1 MSAKRVRWVIAAVLV
16 LGLLAGAYP
25 IVQARNRAFYP
36 AGQQTAAPFL
46 H

>member
-1 MSAKRVRWVIAAVLV
+1 MSMNRLRWVALVVLV

-25 IVQARNRAFYP
+25 IVQARNRTFYP
-36 AGQQTAAPFL
+36 AGQEAATPFM

>member
-1 MSAKRVRWVIAAVLV
+1 MKWVTLVAVV

-25 IVQARNRAFYP
+25 IVQARNRAFDP
-36 AGQQTAAPFL
+36 AGQSVAAPSM

>member
-1 MSAKRVRWVIAAVLV
+1 MTRNGVKWVGLAILV

-25 IVQARNRAFYP
+25 IVEARNHAFYP
-36 AGQQTAAPFL
+36 AGQSVAAPFM